1 MKVTTKDFQALQGDN
16 TFEFP
21 VGITIVQGR
30 TGSGKTSLFYAIED
44 CLSNPA
50 GVDDVIHWD
59 AKTAQVTVENN
70 DSKITWIKTAT
81 SSEYVDEST
90 GQHYPK
96 ASKIDSRNLGD
107 LGFYFNKDNDVV
119 NIHSEWKKL
128 FPFELKDTEMFR
140 LFEDIF
146 NISSSFNIIDSYK
159 KDEQELKSQINQIN
173 KNINETTQTNNCI
186 EDILNKVDSTTI
198 QEHIDKLTTT
208 QNVISQMLEDYNNLS
223 RFYPL
228 THTTIPAEF
237 DTTSLIN
244 KSAYCDQLQHDYNKY
259 QVNHKLLE
267 IELPQEQ
274 QFNIEPNI
282 YIKDYNEY
290 NNLYQQI
297 AQYNQQLQDL
307 QNQET
312 VLNEQL
318 KQIKVCPTCGH
329 SLED

>member
-1 MKVTTKDFQALQGDN
+1 M
-16 TFEFP
+16 
-21 VGITIVQGR
+21 
-30 TGSGKTSLFYAIED
+30 
-44 CLSNPA
+44 
-50 GVDDVIHWD
+50 
-59 AKTAQVTVENN
+59 
-70 DSKITWIKTAT
+70 
-81 SSEYVDEST
+81 
-90 GQHYPK
+90 
-96 ASKIDSRNLGD
+96 
-107 LGFYFNKDNDVV
+107 
-119 NIHSEWKKL
+119 
-128 FPFELKDTEMFR
+128 
-140 LFEDIF
+140 
-146 NISSSFNIIDSYK
+146 
-159 KDEQELKSQINQIN
+159 
-173 KNINETTQTNNCI
+173 
-186 EDILNKVDSTTI
+186 DSTTI

-318 KQIKVCPTCGH
+318 KQIINKAYDAGYRFVIVLSGIH
-329 SLED
+329 NSLRSQTQSRIDEEVLGYFYAQRQTKTADYRPWAMPWTA